1 MEKRIFTL
9 TMMIA
14 ALMCVGVFAQNKNT
28 ANERGASKMEKS
40 DESKALLKDKKILIT
55 YFSHSGNTR
64 EIANQIHRKIGGD
77 IFEIKTVQTYS
88 SEYDTVVKQARK
100 ELDSGYKPQLKS
112 KVKDMELYDVIFVG
126 YPNWWGTIPMAYVTF
141 FTNYNFA
148 GKTIIPFCTH
158 EGSGMGRSVSDI
170 KKLCPKSKVLDG
182 LAIRGS
188 SVRSATDDVYG
199 WLRKIGL
206 SD

>member
-1 MEKRIFTL
+1 MEKRIFTV

-14 ALMCVGVFAQNKNT
+14 ALMCVSVSAKSKST
-28 ANERGASKMEKS
+28 VNERGAAKMEKS
-40 DESKALLKDKKILIT
+40 DESKAGLKGKKILIT
-55 YFSHSGNTR
+55 YFSHTGNTR
-64 EIANQIHRKIGGD
+64 EIANQIHKKIGGD
-77 IFEIKTVQTYS
+77 MFELKTVQTYS

-112 KVKDMELYDVIFVG
+112 KVKDMELYDVILVG
-126 YPNWWGTIPMAYVTF
+126 YPNWWGTMPMAYVTF
-141 FTNYNFA
+141 FTNHNFA

-170 KKLCPKSKVLDG
+170 MKLCPESKVLDG

-188 SVRSATDDVYG
+188 SVKSAQSDVSG
-199 WLRKIGL
+199 WLRKIGM